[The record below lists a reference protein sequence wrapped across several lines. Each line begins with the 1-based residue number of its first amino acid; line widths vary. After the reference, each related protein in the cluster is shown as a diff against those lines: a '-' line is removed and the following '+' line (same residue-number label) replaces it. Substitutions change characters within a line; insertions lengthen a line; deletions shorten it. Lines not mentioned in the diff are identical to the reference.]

1 MKNERDLS
9 KFKKSIA
16 GMIATSNAS
25 YNGNT
30 SFRKASEVGQY
41 TKEEVLDILQTGDPD
56 QLREVSTFYYY
67 SNGFY
72 RRLLTYYATMLLY
85 TYVVIP
91 KMSDSSKEMDKKSRK
106 KYDQSLSFLSSL
118 KIKDLC
124 GQIAIKVLAE
134 GAYYGVLRDYGA
146 DGIAVQSLPA
156 KYCRSRF
163 KNQQNIDIVEM
174 DITYFDSIRDKKT
187 REEALASYPKEIRK
201 GYNTYKNGT
210 GVSKWVMIE
219 PGDGLYFNLYEERP
233 FFFNV
238 LPAII
243 DFEQY
248 REIEKT
254 KDLKDTKG
262 LLIQK
267 LPVEKGE
274 LVFDPEEAEEIHK
287 GTVEMLR
294 SNKEIDVLTTFADV
308 DLADLQG
315 ARSVIVNNLDKI
327 ERTIYSEAGTSK
339 QLFAAEG
346 NIALANSIKND
357 LSLIMTLADKIS
369 NWLGYNVNVR
379 YSDKGVSFKTLILPI
394 TYYNSTDMKKDTLE
408 MAQSGYSFILP
419 FLCLG
424 LEQSDLSD
432 LKKLEI
438 GVLKLNEIMIPLASS
453 FTQSNTAGAAK
464 TPGKETDPAEV
475 NKKPVEK
482 QDDKTIKNNDAK

>member
-1 MKNERDLS
+1 MKTERDLTQ
-9 KFKKSIA
+9 FKKSIN

-25 YNGNT
+25 YNGAT
-30 SFRKASEVGQY
+30 SFRKSSQVGTY
-41 TKEEVLDILQTGDPD
+41 TKEEILTMLQSGDTD
-56 QLREVSTFYYY
+56 QLREVSTFYFY

-85 TYVVIP
+85 TYIVIP
-91 KMSDSSKEMDKKSRK
+91 KMTDSSKEIDKKSKK

-146 DGIAVQSLPA
+146 DGIAVQNLPA
-156 KYCRSRF
+156 NYCRSRF
-163 KNQQNIDIVEM
+163 KNQQNIDVVEM
-174 DITYFDSIRDKKT
+174 NILYFDSIRDKKT
-187 REEALASYPKEIRK
+187 RDEALASYPKEIKR
-201 GYNTYKNGT
+201 GYNNYKNNS
-210 GVSKWVMIE
+210 GVSKWVMLE
-219 PGDGLYFNLYEERP
+219 PGDGLYFNLFEERP

-254 KDLKDTKG
+254 KDLKDIRG

-267 LPVEKGE
+267 LPIENGE

-315 ARSVIVNNLDKI
+315 ARSVIANNLDKI
-327 ERTIYSEAGTSK
+327 ERTIYSEAGTNK

-346 NIALANSIKND
+346 NIALTNSIKND
-357 LSLIMTLADKIS
+357 LSLVMVLASKIS
-369 NWLGYNVNVR
+369 NWLDYSVNQR
-379 YSDKGVSFKTLILPI
+379 YSDKNIVFKTTILPI
-394 TYYNSTDMKKDTLE
+394 SYYNSTDVKKDTLE

-438 GVLKLNEIMIPLASS
+438 NVLKLDKIMVPLASS
-453 FTQSNTAGAAK
+453 FTQSATAGAAK
-464 TPGKETDPAEV
+464 TGGKETDPIEV
-475 NKKPVEK
+475 NKKPAEE
-482 QDDKTIKNNDAK
+482 QDDKTIKNNESK